1 MKKFLS
7 LALALMMALTLAV
20 PALAAEGPDDPSLI
34 WLDAAADDPED
45 YQSITGFE
53 ITYKLVKGGH
63 MGSDEEPFPVNG
75 LMIARGACNAAD
87 FTWDSSASLPKFL
100 GPAEDLIAHVTGDG
114 SFVGTMFFSNGVDA
128 GALAEGES
136 ATFRYEGT
144 EALFDDENTCVTAYP
159 LFETQVEIENV
170 TWLKGEIVGGGEKL
184 TWDSV
189 ETDEY
194 PDVATVENGS
204 EANYVNITVPKG
216 DGPYPVILWI
226 HGGAWS
232 ALDRNSCFISR
243 TMDYLLSRGFAVVSA
258 EYTLS
263 EVKDGVVL
271 KSGYPQMIYDLK
283 AAVRFLRAN
292 AAQYRLD
299 PDYIVA
305 MGESAGAHLSM
316 LLGTTNGRAEY
327 EDLSMGNEGFSSDV
341 QLMVSYFGPTDC
353 MGDEI
358 MGRYIVGEDYTMEQT
373 MAVSPYYQI
382 TKDAPP
388 LYMTHGANDKSVN
401 ISHSQKMAERA
412 TQVLGEENVTTVFY
426 EDAPHANVKVY
437 DSDAAI
443 LSVTEFIEGHLAQF
457 REEQAATP
465 QESAP
470 VETAPVEST
479 PAEATPAPAP
489 AESAEPAG
497 GLSPAVVAV
506 IVAAALAAVAAV
518 VVVLRKKKN

>member
-7 LALALMMALTLAV
+7 LALALAMALTLAV
-20 PALAAEGPDDPSLI
+20 PALAAEGPDDPSLT

-53 ITYKLVKGGH
+53 ITYKLLKGGH
-63 MGSDEEPFPVNG
+63 MGSEEEPFPVNG
-75 LMIARGACNAAD
+75 LMIAKGACNAAD
-87 FTWDSSASLPKFL
+87 FTWDSEASLPKFL

-136 ATFRYEGT
+136 TTFRYEGT
-144 EALFDDENTCVTAYP
+144 EALFDGSNTCVTAYE
-159 LFETQVEIENV
+159 LFETEVEIESV

-189 ETDEY
+189 ETDKY
-194 PDVATVENGS
+194 MDVPTVENGT

-216 DGPYPVILWI
+216 DGPYPVIFWI

-243 TMDYLLSRGFAVVSA
+243 TMDYLLSKGFAVVSA

-263 EVKDGVVL
+263 NVVDGTVL
-271 KSGYPQMIYDLK
+271 SSGWPQMIYDLK

-292 AAQYRLD
+292 AEQYRLD

-305 MGESAGAHLSM
+305 MGESAGAHLAM
-316 LLGTTNGRAEY
+316 MLGTTNGKPEY
-327 EDLSMGNEGFSSDV
+327 ENLSMGNADFSSDV
-341 QLMVSYFGPTDC
+341 QLMVSYFGPGDNVTDT
-353 MGDEI
+353 I
-358 MGRYIVGEDYTMEQT
+358 MARYIAGEDFTMEDA

-388 LYMTHGANDKSVN
+388 LYLTHGANDQSVN
-401 ISHSQKMAERA
+401 IMHSQKMAERA
-412 TQVLGEENVTTVFY
+412 KQLLGEENVTTVFY

-443 LSVTEFIEGHLAQF
+443 LSVEEFISNYLARF
-457 REEQAATP
+457 REEQAAAP
-465 QESAP
+465 VENEPVESAKPSAP
-470 VETAPVEST
+470 VES
-479 PAEATPAPAP
+479 
-489 AESAEPAG
+489 SGQNG
-497 GLSPAVVAV
+497 GLSPAVIAV
-506 IVAAALAAVAAV
+506 IAVVLIAVVVVV
-518 VVVLRKKKN
+518 VVVLRKKKRN

>member
-7 LALALMMALTLAV
+7 LALALTTALALAA
-20 PALAAEGPDDPSLI
+20 PALAAEGPDDPTLT

-53 ITYKLVKGGH
+53 ITYKLLKGGH
-63 MGSDEEPFPVNG
+63 MGSEEEPFPVNG
-75 LMIARGACNAAD
+75 LMIAKGACNAED
-87 FTWDSSASLPKFL
+87 FTWDNNASLPKFL

-136 ATFRYEGT
+136 ATLRYEGT
-144 EALFDDENTCVTAYP
+144 EALFDDENTCVTAYE
-159 LFETQVEIENV
+159 LFETEVEIENV

-194 PDVATVENGS
+194 MDVPTVENGS

-263 EVKDGVVL
+263 DVKDGVVIT
-271 KSGYPQMIYDLK
+271 SGYPQMIYDLK

-305 MGESAGAHLSM
+305 MGESAGAHLGM

-327 EDLSMGNEGFSSDV
+327 EDLSMGNGEFSSDV

-353 MGDEI
+353 IGDEI

-388 LYMTHGANDKSVN
+388 LYLTHGANDQSVR
-401 ISHSQKMAERA
+401 IMHSEKMSERA
-412 TQVLGEENVTTVFY
+412 KQLLGEENVTTVFY

-443 LSVTEFIEGHLAQF
+443 LSVTEFIEGHLTKF
-457 REEQAATP
+457 REEQAA
-465 QESAP
+465 AP
-470 VETAPVEST
+470 SENAPAEST
-479 PAEATPAPAP
+479 PAQSAPPSTPV
-489 AESAEPAG
+489 ENSEQTAG
-497 GLSPAVVAV
+497 VSPAVIAVIATAFIAAAIAAV
-506 IVAAALAAVAAV
+506 IVLCK
-518 VVVLRKKKN
+518 KKKN